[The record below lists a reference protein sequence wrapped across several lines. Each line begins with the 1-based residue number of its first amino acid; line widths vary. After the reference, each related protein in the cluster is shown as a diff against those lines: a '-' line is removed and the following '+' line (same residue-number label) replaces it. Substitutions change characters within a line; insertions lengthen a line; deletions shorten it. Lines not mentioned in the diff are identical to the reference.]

1 MHVHGCDVYIQ
12 WSNHNILCDLQAKY
26 EQLARELKR
35 THKHYQSD
43 LETIKDKNRELQL
56 SQEKVYADL
65 CKENHASLKKQTKLH
80 EEVEELRG
88 MQGEMT
94 ALCQQYKDALDK
106 TKKLLAKEQ
115 HHGAKLASE
124 NKSLEAQ
131 LGFASQKLRDL
142 EKRKNSR
149 AASPPPPSRQSSRL
163 GSTSSCAPR
172 MLSSCELRT
181 NEEDFYSR
189 LQEEFDST
197 VGSIPFESDDPQSD
211 DSEAENSFRSLSTS
225 SKTITKINPRRAT
238 LAVPSL
244 SSSHWHSSLAA
255 IQEDEEEENGG
266 GDSRVRISE
275 LQRRNAKALPH
286 LKSSYPIEMQVQP
299 ESPNNSDDHVKN
311 AVHRKRD
318 ARELYTNTSADLQTT
333 SKAGF
338 LSTEAHQSRKRT
350 ISSRKRA
357 ERFSPPPFDP
367 LTTSPLPTRRRT
379 SAPPTPNE
387 ILTRQPSQIQKSRH
401 STMASN
407 SIKLREYLDRK
418 TSDAFDDPKPI
429 LDDSNPRRQST
440 VFEIAFSPPRVRR
453 APPKRLQQQENAR
466 VTLPKQRESKPSGPK
481 PTAFTA
487 TVTKSRPAHSRKP
500 VLKSKN

>member
-1 MHVHGCDVYIQ
+1 MYKLV
-12 WSNHNILCDLQAKY
+12 
-26 EQLARELKR
+26 ARELKQ
-35 THKHYQSD
+35 TNKHYQSD
-43 LETIKDKNRELQL
+43 LETIEDKNRELQL

-65 CKENHASLKKQTKLH
+65 CKENHAGLKKQTKLH
-80 EEVEELRG
+80 EEVEELRR

-94 ALCQQYKDALDK
+94 ALCQQYALDK

-124 NKSLEAQ
+124 NKSLETQ

-142 EKRKNSR
+142 EKRKNSSG
-149 AASPPPPSRQSSRL
+149 ASPPPLSRQSSRL
-163 GSTSSCAPR
+163 ESTILRLSSCAPR
-172 MLSSCELRT
+172 LLLGCEFQT

-189 LQEEFDST
+189 LPEEFDST
-197 VGSIPFESDDPQSD
+197 VGSIPFEFDDSPSD

-225 SKTITKINPRRAT
+225 SKTITKINPRRA
-238 LAVPSL
+238 VPPL
-244 SSSHWHSSLAA
+244 SSSHWHSSPAA

-266 GDSRVRISE
+266 GDSRVRMSE

-286 LKSSYPIEMQVQP
+286 LKSSYHIEMQVQP
-299 ESPNNSDDHVKN
+299 KSPSNSDDHVKK

-333 SKAGF
+333 SKPGF
-338 LSTEAHQSRKRT
+338 HSTEAHQSRKRT
-350 ISSRKRA
+350 ISYRKRA

-379 SAPPTPNE
+379 SASPTPKK

-407 SIKLREYLDRK
+407 SILDRK

-440 VFEIAFSPPRVRR
+440 VCALPTTGKEGPTFSNGKMQGSPFQSNVRANPPGQSPPLS
-453 APPKRLQQQENAR
+453 PLLSQSQGLL
-466 VTLPKQRESKPSGPK
+466 T
-481 PTAFTA
+481 
-487 TVTKSRPAHSRKP
+487 PAN
-500 VLKSKN
+500 LC